1 MTFSRPLKIGTRGS
15 ALALWQAD
23 FVADAL
29 REAHPG
35 LETEKVLFKTAGD
48 RFLDRPLAEIGG
60 KGLFTKELEVSL
72 ASGEIDLAVHSLKDM
87 PTRLPDGLVLAAIP
101 QRADVRDCVIT
112 PLQAPEATL
121 APPAVVG
128 TASLRRA
135 CLARDRWPAARI
147 EPIRGNVTTRL
158 ERVLA
163 EGERRCDAV
172 VLAMAGLQRLA
183 LMLRDDVSF
192 LPLNPEHWIP
202 AVGQGALALETRA
215 DDAHTNGLVAALHH
229 EDTARC
235 VAAERAFLRAVEGDC
250 RVPVG
255 AFAMSDRGVLRLR
268 GFIGDPS
275 TGERVVEALR
285 GDAPEA
291 LGVALAE
298 ALLAAGGREILQRV
312 RASGALGG

>member
-35 LETEKVLFKTAGD
+35 LQIEKVLFKTAGD

-60 KGLFTKELEVSL
+60 KGLFTKELEVAL
-72 ASGEIDLAVHSLKDM
+72 ANGEIDLAVHSLKDM
-87 PTRLPDGLVLAAIP
+87 PTRLPEGLTLAAIP
-101 QRADVRDCVIT
+101 QRGDVRDCVIT
-112 PLQAPEATL
+112 PLRGPEAGV
-121 APPAVVG
+121 APPSVVG

-135 CLARDRWPAARI
+135 CLARDRWPGARI

-163 EGERRCDAV
+163 DGERRCDAV
-172 VLAMAGLQRLA
+172 VLAMAGLQRLT

-202 AVGQGALALETRA
+202 AVGQGALALEARA
-215 DDAHTNGLVAALHH
+215 DDAETLERVAVLNH

-235 VAAERAFLRAVEGDC
+235 VTAERAFLRAVEGDC

-255 AFAMSDRGVLRLR
+255 AFATFDRGVLRLR

-275 TGERVVEALR
+275 TGERVVETSR
-285 GDAPEA
+285 GDVPEA

-298 ALLAAGGREILQRV
+298 ALLGAGGREILQRV
-312 RASGALGG
+312 RASGALSG